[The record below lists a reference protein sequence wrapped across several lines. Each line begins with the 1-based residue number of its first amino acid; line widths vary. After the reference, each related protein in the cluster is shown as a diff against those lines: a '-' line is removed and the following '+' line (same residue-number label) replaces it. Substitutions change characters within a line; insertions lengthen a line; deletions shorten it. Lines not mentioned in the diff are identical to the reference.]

1 MSISEYG
8 YKMSD
13 NITLPLGSTI
23 VLCAVYHNSTWGLKI
38 LAYSIIQLNT
48 SLPLLA
54 QMVERRPDNQRVLG
68 SSPIRIILFTFK
80 FIGFCFE
87 KLADINI
94 FQIFKKINLSKL
106 ILFRQPKKNYCPRG
120 IRTHDP
126 LITNRTL
133 CNLD

>member
-94 FQIFKKINLSKL
+94 FQILKKLIKSKL
-106 ILFRQPKKNYCPRG
+106 ILLRQPRKIVVPSG
-120 IRTHDP
+120 VRTHDP
-126 LITNRTL
+126 LITSRAL
-133 CNLD
+133 YNLD